1 MRNSS
6 GFAAEPT
13 GTATKPESK
22 AKTLTQAIEDLK
34 KEIMAWGG
42 IIESISQLD
51 SNGKVQEISMKIK
64 FKVH

>member
-1 MRNSS
+1 M
-6 GFAAEPT
+6 
-13 GTATKPESK
+13 KPESK
-22 AKTLTQAIEDLK
+22 AKTLVQAIEDLK

-42 IIESISQLD
+42 SIESISQLD